1 MRVQG
6 CGSPPRTAPE
16 IVLWNDFLLMQ
27 HGEKNGEIERRTNL
41 REEKNEVDVR
51 LREVEV
57 EMERSPDGNF
67 LALAYCGLQG
77 RF

>member
-1 MRVQG
+1 MH
-6 CGSPPRTAPE
+6 
-16 IVLWNDFLLMQ
+16 

-41 REEKNEVDVR
+41 REEKNEVEER